1 MKNKKFKIL
10 VLSDLKKDTNST
22 IISAVSLS
30 KMINAEVDLFHVK
43 KPTDVIASD
52 SQLSA
57 MRTLNQEQN
66 QSRNK
71 IKETISPL
79 NKAYNVNITSNFG
92 IGNVKSE
99 IEAYIKATKPDVIVL
114 GKRSSKVIN
123 LIGDNVTDFVLKMH
137 EGPVLITSNKNEI
150 APETELQIGL
160 LNGKSQVFNQ
170 AFSEDVLANTTKP
183 LKSFNLVNS
192 KNEADDK
199 NAVNEAIDYVFEKND
214 NTIKKLADYL
224 EKNHVN
230 LLFVNRADKA
240 DAAANDKSEI
250 KNLIN
255 NVNVSLF
262 ITGSTQK
269 LAV

>member
-71 IKETISPL
+71 IKETIAPL

-92 IGNVKSE
+92 IGNIKAE

-114 GKRSSKVIN
+114 GKRSSKVIS
-123 LIGDNVTDFVLKMH
+123 LIGDNITDFVLKMH

-160 LNGKSQVFNQ
+160 LNGKSQIFNQ
-170 AFSEDVLANTTKP
+170 AFTKDLLAKTNKP
-183 LKSFNLVNS
+183 LKSFNIIDSSNKVEENIDLSIN
-192 KNEADDK
+192 KT
-199 NAVNEAIDYVFEKND
+199 IDYVFEKND
-214 NTIKKLADYL
+214 NTIKNLANYL

-230 LLFVNRADKA
+230 LLFVNRAD
-240 DAAANDKSEI
+240 NPEI
-250 KNLIN
+250 KGVIN
-255 NVNVSLF
+255 SVNVSLF
-262 ITGSTQK
+262 ITGNRQK